1 MDSKRCYHVMVW
13 FVVLRLT
20 TMRLAAMTLVAARFA
35 CAVLHEGARAHELC
49 EAARVHGFVK
59 QRALV

>member
-35 CAVLHEGARAHELC
+35 CVQSSPYCMKALGLMN
-49 EAARVHGFVK
+49 FVK
-59 QRALV
+59 LLGFMDL